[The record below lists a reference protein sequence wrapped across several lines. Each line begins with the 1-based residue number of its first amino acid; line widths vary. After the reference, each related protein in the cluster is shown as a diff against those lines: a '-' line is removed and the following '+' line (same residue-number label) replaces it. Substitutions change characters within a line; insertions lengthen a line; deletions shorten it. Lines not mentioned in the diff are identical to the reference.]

1 MADPALETPASST
14 ADQILDATI
23 AVLARSG
30 VAGVSMR
37 AVAREAG
44 VAVGL
49 ANYHFDNKT
58 ALICA
63 ALERIGERDIELVQA
78 RPDLGSAA
86 DQLRHSLD
94 IAFDPSFLDARYLS
108 LRLQL
113 WSLAGVD
120 PKFAEINQAAQRRYL
135 TGLADL
141 IEAARPD
148 LDRSAVDQL
157 AADVLIEQN
166 GVWLTAVLIPDQA
179 AVERARQRC
188 EQVAFTGH
196 PDREHTNR

>member
-1 MADPALETPASST
+1 MPEAAAMADESSEPST
-14 ADQILDATI
+14 DQRILDATI
-23 AVLARSG
+23 AVLARQG
-30 VAGVSMR
+30 IAGVSMR

-63 ALERIGERDIELVQA
+63 ALERIGDSDMDLVA
-78 RPDLGSAA
+78 PLAGEKPEE
-86 DQLRHSLD
+86 QLRHCLER
-94 IAFDPSFLDARYLS
+94 ALDPSFLAPNYLS

-120 PKFAEINQAAQRRYL
+120 PQFAEINQTAQRRYL
-135 TGLADL
+135 DGLADL
-141 IEAARPD
+141 IGAARPD
-148 LDRSAVDQL
+148 LDRAAVERR

-166 GVWLTAVLIPDQA
+166 GVWLTAILIPDRD
-179 AVERARQRC
+179 AVDRALTRC
-188 EQVAFTGH
+188 ENIAFS
-196 PDREHTNR
+196 